1 VRAQLGVGRYRV
13 GDNMSSEIKLQII
26 SRRRVFW
33 LAVAALA
40 APAVTLVLSEARAQ
54 SDQAPA
60 DPAAPQK
67 KTKKKADAKTK
78 KTKPATATDP
88 ATTPAAAPK

>member
-1 VRAQLGVGRYRV
+1 
-13 GDNMSSEIKLQII
+13 MTEEIKPQTI

-33 LAVAALA
+33 LTVATIA
-40 APAVTLVLSEARAQ
+40 APAATLALSDVRAQ

-60 DPAAPQK
+60 AAPAAPK
-67 KTKKKADAKTK
+67 KTTKTKAATK

-88 ATTPAAAPK
+88 AGAPAAAPK